1 MSDTIPGISGF
12 VNFLGDW
19 NLKSFGGRE
28 TTQKWPGK
36 KRYHGVLGLLESDE
50 LRELATLDDE
60 TTHKQ
65 GTSYSTGTS
74 IHWDLSSAAL
84 TKNQTKAAKGDR
96 LYSSM
101 PNSWNNFSV
110 RFSDVGR
117 G

>member
-1 MSDTIPGISGF
+1 VSDTISGF

-50 LRELATLDDE
+50 LRELATLASLATLDDE

-65 GTSYSTGTS
+65 GTSYSDQLGLPSTS
-74 IHWDLSSAAL
+74 GLEQPAL
-84 TKNQTKAAKGDR
+84 
-96 LYSSM
+96 
-101 PNSWNNFSV
+101 P
-110 RFSDVGR
+110 
-117 G
+117 

>member
-1 MSDTIPGISGF
+1 MSDTISGF

-50 LRELATLDDE
+50 LRELATLASLATLDDE

-74 IHWDLSSAAL
+74 IHFG
-84 TKNQTKAAKGDR
+84 T
-96 LYSSM
+96 
-101 PNSWNNFSV
+101 
-110 RFSDVGR
+110 
-117 G
+117 